1 VAAGHAHSWLG
12 AVRGTSSFSA
22 TQDRAV
28 LELTTPA
35 FSFGNGGDP
44 AMASIASIDAQN
56 RLVLVSNATDADCA
70 KGDTGIYAWSV
81 SAAGTKLTI
90 QPGED
95 TCANRGSVLP
105 GAWLRAQCNVADDLC
120 LGELAAGEYSSAF
133 IEPRLDGNGAWK
145 ARFGAVTYTVPA
157 GWANGADWPN
167 VYEIMPVEE
176 YRAGHNNESAPG
188 FTITVLAR
196 PAAAKSNGRDCG
208 MDVDP
213 GIETTVLSLVR
224 SLYANPALTVTTPA
238 TSIVIDGVSGKWVDV
253 TIAPTWKTHCPE
265 NPRPF
270 SPLLKEAGAAGW
282 GLWERGIGGPWF
294 DKVRLILLDLNG
306 RPILI
311 SISSPTVAGFD
322 AFVARAMPIVESFK
336 FGT

>member
-1 VAAGHAHSWLG
+1 
-12 AVRGTSSFSA
+12 
-22 TQDRAV
+22 
-28 LELTTPA
+28 
-35 FSFGNGGDP
+35 
-44 AMASIASIDAQN
+44 
-56 RLVLVSNATDADCA
+56 
-70 KGDTGIYAWSV
+70 
-81 SAAGTKLTI
+81 
-90 QPGED
+90 
-95 TCANRGSVLP
+95 
-105 GAWLRAQCNVADDLC
+105 
-120 LGELAAGEYSSAF
+120 
-133 IEPRLDGNGAWK
+133 
-145 ARFGAVTYTVPA
+145 
-157 GWANGADWPN
+157 
-167 VYEIMPVEE
+167 
-176 YRAGHNNESAPG
+176 
-188 FTITVLAR
+188 
-196 PAAAKSNGRDCG
+196 

-213 GIETTVLSLVR
+213 GIETTVLSLVQ

-294 DKVRLILLDLNG
+294 DKVRLILLDLSG